1 MATITKT
8 QGTEI
13 LTHVAVTHPGSVYGA
28 DQDVATK
35 LGATIFMYAGFVEAA
50 ANTKPGSFFVQVS
63 AASSGDEDWVDV
75 AKFTIG
81 ETGTPADEALT
92 ATEPGGETVLAVSA
106 TAGFAA
112 LDDIYILDAGTLAA
126 SEWAKVEQIVSN
138 TSVDIT
144 NGLTTGKDSS
154 DTIFG
159 SAERF
164 SLYLDL
170 TAIGRLRV
178 IFMHEGTTGAN
189 MHVKALMITG
199 DSIG

>member
-8 QGTEI
+8 QGVEI
-13 LTHVAVTHPGSVYGA
+13 LTHQVVTHPASVFGGA
-28 DQDVATK
+28 QDVSSK
-35 LGATIFMYAGFVEAA
+35 LGATLLMYAGFVEAS
-50 ANTKPGSFFVQVS
+50 ANTNPGSFIVQVS
-63 AASSGDEDWVDV
+63 AASSGNEDWVDI
-75 AKFTIG
+75 AKFTII

-92 ATEPGGETVLAVSA
+92 ATEASGETVLAVTA

-112 LDDIYILDAGTLAA
+112 LDDIYILDAGVLAA
-126 SEWAKVEQIVSN
+126 SEWAKIEQIVTN

-144 NGLTTGKDSS
+144 DGLTTGKDSS

-164 SLYLDL
+164 SIYLDL

-178 IFMHEGTTGAN
+178 IFTHEGAAGAN
-189 MHVKALMITG
+189 MHVKALMVTG